1 MDRRNAAK
9 LLLPIFLLAGLDQ
22 LPSERGNR
30 ELPEPAQE
38 PCPNCGEKFIRKRA
52 NWNFC
57 KAGCYIEWLEKQKTE
72 A

>member
-1 MDRRNAAK
+1 MDRKNAAK

-22 LPSERGNR
+22 LPSERDQR
-30 ELPEPAQE
+30 KPTEPEKE
-38 PCPNCGEKFIRKRA
+38 TCPNCGKQFVRVRV

-57 KAGCYIEWLEKQKTE
+57 QATCYRSWLKKQNQT